1 MKLLWIILIL
11 IIFWFLFM
19 RQSSPFYG
27 PKQAG
32 EMCETGDECY
42 HTCAGGRCN

>member
-1 MKLLWIILIL
+1 MKLLYILLIL
-11 IIFWFLFM
+11 LVLFM
-19 RQSSPFYG
+19 LMRQISPFYG

-32 EMCETGDECY
+32 EMCDSGDECY

>member
-1 MKLLWIILIL
+1 MKLLYIL
-11 IIFWFLFM
+11 IILAVLFMFM

-32 EMCETGDECY
+32 EMCDSGNECY

>member
-1 MKLLWIILIL
+1 MKLLYILLIL
-11 IIFWFLFM
+11 AVLFLLM

-32 EMCETGDECY
+32 EMCDSGDECY
-42 HTCAGGRCN
+42 HNCAGGRCN